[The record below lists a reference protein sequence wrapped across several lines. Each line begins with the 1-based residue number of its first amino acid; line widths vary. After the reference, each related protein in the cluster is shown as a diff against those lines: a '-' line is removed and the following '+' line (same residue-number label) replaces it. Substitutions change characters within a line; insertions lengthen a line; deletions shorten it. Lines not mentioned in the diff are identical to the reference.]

1 MGDPLNPTQG
11 HDSVAPM
18 TVGVPGF
25 DGYEAAII
33 NFRFLA
39 SDLWSTG
46 EAAERLAELK

>member
-1 MGDPLNPTQG
+1 MPRPPPRFRAT
-11 HDSVAPM
+11 
-18 TVGVPGF
+18 T